1 MIIGVINTKG
11 GSAKTT
17 TSTNLAVA
25 FAAKGYKV
33 CLLDTDAGQESSR
46 MWVENRAEDLPEV
59 RVEVVLPKFLASTAK
74 ALEREGYLVLVD
86 SAPKLSELANLIIVS
101 SDILIIPV
109 QPTYYDFRGFEN
121 FLENFRAFK
130 GAKEATGGKVVPRV
144 LLTRTKPNTIMLESI
159 KDALV
164 NYEIPV
170 FKTEIVEREAYKAT
184 AGMGIG
190 VVEYSDKKAAAE
202 ISNLSEEVEK
212 LFAEFS

>member
-25 FAAKGYKV
+25 FAHRGYQV
-33 CLLDTDAGQESSR
+33 CLLDTDEGQESSR
-46 MWVENRAEDLPEV
+46 IWLENRAEDLPEV
-59 RVEVVLPKFLASTAK
+59 RVEVVLPKFLATTAK
-74 ALEREGYLVLVD
+74 ALEREGYLVIVD

-121 FLENFRAFK
+121 FLENFRAFR
-130 GAKEATGGKVVPRV
+130 GAKEASGGKVVPGV
-144 LLTRTKPNTIMLESI
+144 LLTRTRPNTIMLESI
-159 KDALV
+159 KEALSS
-164 NYEIPV
+164 YEIPI

-184 AGMGIG
+184 ASMGLG
-190 VVEYSDKKAAAE
+190 VVEYSDKKAKAE
-202 ISNLSEEVEK
+202 FENLTNEVES
-212 LFAEFS
+212 LIENF

>member
-17 TSTNLAVA
+17 TTTNLAVA
-25 FAAKGYKV
+25 FANKGYKV

-46 MWVENRAEDLPEV
+46 MWVENRSEDLPEV
-59 RVEVVLPKFLASTAK
+59 RVEVVMPKFLATTAK
-74 ALEREGYLVLVD
+74 ALEADGYLVLVD

-130 GAKEATGGKVVPRV
+130 NAKEATGGKVIPSIV
-144 LLTRTKPNTIMLESI
+144 LTRTKPNTIMLESI
-159 KDALV
+159 KEALV
-164 NYEIPV
+164 NYEIPI
-170 FKTEIVEREAYKAT
+170 FKTQIVEREAYKAT
-184 AGMGIG
+184 ASMGIG
-190 VVEYSDKKAAAE
+190 VVEYNDKKAKAE
-202 ISNLSEEVEK
+202 VTQFCEEVEA
-212 LFAEFS
+212 LFDKF

>member
-25 FAAKGYKV
+25 FAVKGYKV

-46 MWVENRAEDLPEV
+46 MWVENRSEDLPPV
-59 RVEVVLPKFLASTAK
+59 RVEVVMPKFLASTAK

-86 SAPKLSELANLIIVS
+86 SAPKLSDLANLIIVA

-130 GAKEATGGKVVPRV
+130 DAKESTGGKVVPAV
-144 LLTRTKPNTIMLESI
+144 VLTRTKPNTIMLESI
-159 KDALV
+159 KDALG

-170 FKTEIVEREAYKAT
+170 LKSEIVEREAYKAT

-190 VVEYSDKKAAAE
+190 VVEYSDKKAKAE
-202 ISNLSEEVEK
+202 LLSLANEIEDLIRK
-212 LFAEFS
+212 F

>member
-1 MIIGVINTKG
+1 MIIGIINTKG

-17 TSTNLAVA
+17 TATNLAVA
-25 FAAKGYKV
+25 FATKGYKV

-46 MWVENRAEDLPEV
+46 IWVENRPEELPSV
-59 RVEVVLPKFLASTAK
+59 RVEVVQPQFLATTAK
-74 ALEREGYLVLVD
+74 ALEKEGYLVLVD
-86 SAPKLSELANLIIVS
+86 SAPKLSDLANLIIVA

-130 GAKEATGGKVVPRV
+130 GAKEATGGKVVPGIV
-144 LLTRTKPNTIMLESI
+144 LTRTKPNTIMLESI

-170 FKTEIVEREAYKAT
+170 LQTEIVEREAYKAT

-190 VVEYSDKKAAAE
+190 VIEYSDKKAKNE
-202 ISNLSEEVEK
+202 FERLTNEVEEMIHN
-212 LFAEFS
+212 F